1 MTPAGTASE
10 ALSDPPSDPP
20 SDPSPEPAMPSAAPR
35 PAVQRGPLRALD
47 HGLFGPGS
55 VSWKVWSAP
64 TSLVGFQ
71 RAIVLEHLD
80 PLLAAAAADSGGMYR
95 NPHGRFDQTF
105 GYLLTVALGD
115 ARTAVR
121 TAEAVT
127 RIHTRVTGT
136 DPVTGRRYSANSPAS
151 QLWVH
156 IVAWE
161 SMQTC
166 YEAYGPGRLSD
177 AEDRRYWAECAT
189 AAGLQTCGPAD
200 VPRSRTEV
208 AAHYAR
214 LRPGLCTSERANDG
228 MRYLLW
234 PPLRSVGPR
243 LGAVSRVTAALTVAT
258 MPEWFWRVTG
268 FPRPRPTAA
277 AVRLTRPL
285 LRRAVR
291 LAGRPALAV
300 PLTASI
306 APTCGH
312 ILREHF
318 GARPPE
324 REAVLTVEEARA
336 RYSARRPRQRV
347 GTSP

>member
-1 MTPAGTASE
+1 
-10 ALSDPPSDPP
+10 
-20 SDPSPEPAMPSAAPR
+20 MPSAAPR

>member
-1 MTPAGTASE
+1 M
-10 ALSDPPSDPP
+10 
-20 SDPSPEPAMPSAAPR
+20 R
-35 PAVQRGPLRALD
+35 PASVPAPASRTAVRRGPLRALD

-55 VSWKVWSAP
+55 VSWKVWAAP

-136 DPVTGRRYSANSPAS
+136 DPVTGRRYSANNPAS

-161 SMQTC
+161 SMQAC
-166 YEAYGPGRLSD
+166 YEAYGPGRLSH

-189 AAGLQTCGPAD
+189 AAGLQTCAPAD
-200 VPRSRTEV
+200 VPRSRAEV
-208 AAHYAR
+208 AAYYAG

-234 PPLRSVGPR
+234 PPLSSVGPR

-258 MPEWFWRVTG
+258 MPDWFWRVTG
-268 FPRPRPTAA
+268 FPRPRATAA
-277 AVRLTRPL
+277 AVRLGRPL
-285 LRRAVR
+285 LRRAMR

-312 ILREHF
+312 VLREHF
-318 GARPPE
+318 AAQDVA
-324 REAVLTVEEARA
+324 EAVTLTVGEARS
-336 RYSARRPRQRV
+336 RYSARRPRERA
-347 GTSP
+347 GGALRERPGAP